1 MMPGTTASSRR
12 APLSLRTR
20 LVIGILALL
29 ALVIVVVAAASGIAL
44 RGFLVGQVDS
54 KLGGAVDRVLFAL
67 SASGPLDGPEGNGGI
82 TIPAQGPGTLGLV
95 MDSTG
100 ATVSGLLDEY
110 GSTVALTDAQ
120 IAQLVELI
128 EVGQSRAQTISLV
141 DVGQYRVQLRE
152 LPNDS
157 GAVLIGLPLAAVEAT
172 VTQLWLIA
180 ALVGAIA
187 MAGAAALGALVVRI
201 ALRPL
206 DRVVAT
212 ASEVSSL
219 PLDRDAALGIRVPEA
234 DADERTEV
242 GRVGASINR
251 MLEHVGDALESR
263 QASEATLRRFVAD
276 ASHELR
282 TPLASIR
289 GYSELTRRSGE
300 PVPEGVAH
308 SLGRIES
315 ESVRM
320 TGLVEDLLLLARLDE
335 ASPVQ
340 SVPVDLVEVLVT
352 AVSDAQ
358 VADDDH
364 EWEVEVPDAAVV
376 VMGDAA
382 RLHQVAM
389 NLLGNARRHT
399 PAGTK
404 VVGRVVVDG
413 TRAVLE
419 VEDDGPGIEPGLVPT
434 VFGRFVRGDASR
446 ARATGSTGLGLA
458 IVEAVTLAHAGSV
471 AVDSV
476 PGRTV
481 FRIGL
486 PLESTGSTIPSSTG

>member
-1 MMPGTTASSRR
+1 MVGAGPQRR
-12 APLSLRTR
+12 PLSLRAR
-20 LVIGILALL
+20 LIIGILALL
-29 ALVIVVVAAASGIAL
+29 ALVIVVVAAFSGIAL
-44 RGFLVGQVDS
+44 RGFLIGQVDN
-54 KLGGAVDRVLFAL
+54 KLGGAVDRAVHSLL
-67 SASGPLDGPEGNGGI
+67 LPDPRDGGSSGGI
-82 TIPAQGPGTLGLV
+82 DIPAQGPGTLGFI
-95 MDSTG
+95 MDATG
-100 ATVSGLLDEY
+100 ATASGILDED
-110 GSTVALTDAQ
+110 GSTIPLTDAQ
-120 IAQLVELI
+120 TAQLVSI
-128 EVGQSRAQTISLV
+128 VDAGSGRQQTVAL
-141 DVGQYRVQLRE
+141 DGAGQYRVLVRT
-152 LPNDS
+152 LPNDA

-172 VTQLWLIA
+172 VAQLWLIA
-180 ALVGAIA
+180 GLVGAIA
-187 MAGAAALGALVVRI
+187 LAGAAILGALVVRI

-251 MLEHVGDALESR
+251 MLEHVGEALESR

-300 PVPEGVAH
+300 AVPESVAH
-308 SLGRIES
+308 ALGRIES

-340 SVPVDLVEVLVT
+340 AVPVDLVEVLVT

-364 EWEVEVPDAAVV
+364 DWAVEVPEAPVV
-376 VMGDAA
+376 VTGDPA
-382 RLHQVAM
+382 RLHQIAM

-399 PAGTK
+399 PPGTT
-404 VVGRVVVDG
+404 VIGRVIPDADG
-413 TRAVLE
+413 AVLE
-419 VEDDGPGIEPGLVPT
+419 VEDDGPGIDADLVPT

-446 ARATGSTGLGLA
+446 TRATGSTGLGLA
-458 IVEAVTLAHAGSV
+458 IVEAVTLAHGGSV
-471 AVDSV
+471 AVESA

-481 FRIGL
+481 FRIRL
-486 PLESTGSTIPSSTG
+486 PR

>member
-1 MMPGTTASSRR
+1 MSATIESVKRQR
-12 APLSLRTR
+12 ALSLRAR
-20 LVIGILALL
+20 LIIGILALL
-29 ALVIVVVAAASGIAL
+29 ALVIVVVGAASGIAL
-44 RGFLVGQVDS
+44 RGFLVGQVDA
-54 KLGGAVDRVLFAL
+54 KLAGAADRAL
-67 SASGPLDGPEGNGGI
+67 HSIDGDGPGGSSEGSKSGGI
-82 TIPAQGPGTLGLV
+82 DIPAQGPGTLGFV
-95 MDSTG
+95 MDASG
-100 ATVSGLLDEY
+100 ATAAGILDED
-110 GSTVALTDAQ
+110 GSTIALTETQ
-120 IAQLVELI
+120 TAQLVAIIDE
-128 EVGQSRAQTISLV
+128 GSWRQQTIAL
-141 DVGQYRVQLRE
+141 DGAGQYRVIVKAI
-152 LPNDS
+152 DDVG
-157 GAVLIGLPLAAVEAT
+157 GAILIGLPLAAVDAT
-172 VTQLWLIA
+172 VAQLWLIA
-180 ALVGAIA
+180 GLIGAVALL
-187 MAGAAALGALVVRI
+187 GAAALGALVVRI

-219 PLDRDAALGIRVPEA
+219 PLDRDAALRIRVPDA

-300 PVPEGVAH
+300 LVPESVAH
-308 SLGRIES
+308 ALGRIES

-335 ASPVQ
+335 ASPLQ
-340 SVPVDLVEVLVT
+340 AVPVDLVDVLVT

-364 EWEVEVPDAAVV
+364 EWEVEVPEGP
-376 VMGDAA
+376 VMVTGDAA
-382 RLHQVAM
+382 RLHQIAM

-399 PAGTK
+399 PAGTL
-404 VVGRVVVDG
+404 VVGRVFVDAQD
-413 TRAVLE
+413 AVLE
-419 VEDDGPGIEPGLVPT
+419 VHDNGPGIDATLVPT

-446 ARATGSTGLGLA
+446 TRATGSTGLGLA
-458 IVEAVTLAHAGSV
+458 IVEAVTLAHGGTASV
-471 AVDSV
+471 ESA

-481 FRIGL
+481 FRIRL
-486 PLESTGSTIPSSTG
+486 PR